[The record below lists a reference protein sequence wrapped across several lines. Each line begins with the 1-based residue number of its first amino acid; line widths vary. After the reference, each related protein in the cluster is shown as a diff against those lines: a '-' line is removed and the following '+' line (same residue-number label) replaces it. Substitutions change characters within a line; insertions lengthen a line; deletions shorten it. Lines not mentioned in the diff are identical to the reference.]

1 MSMETISD
9 VYAATAQ
16 PERAKESKELRTR
29 ISRLR
34 DFDFSNDMVADF
46 NDFLRLSGRMSSRP
60 LLSDS
65 QRSSALSEATI
76 LYLACEQ
83 TCIDGRQRLRG
94 KNELQI
100 LSWLELPEAE
110 MKFLEDF
117 LDYYQEA

>member
-1 MSMETISD
+1 MSLETISE
-9 VYAATAQ
+9 VYAPKFQ
-16 PERAKESKELRTR
+16 PEGAKESRELRTR

-34 DFDFSNDMVADF
+34 DFEFSNNMVADF
-46 NDFLRLSGRMSSRP
+46 NEFLRLSGRMSSRP

-65 QRSSALSEATI
+65 QRSSALSEATV

-83 TCIDGRQRLRG
+83 TCIDGRNRLQG
-94 KNELQI
+94 KDELRM

>member
-1 MSMETISD
+1 MSIEAMSD
-9 VYAATAQ
+9 VYLPKVQSEGAS
-16 PERAKESKELRTR
+16 ESWELRSR

-34 DFDFSNDMVADF
+34 DFEFSNNMVADF
-46 NDFLRLSGRMSSRP
+46 NEFLRLSGRMSSRP

-65 QRSSALSEATI
+65 QRSSALSEATV

-83 TCIDGRQRLRG
+83 TCVDGRRRLQS

-110 MKFLEDF
+110 MKFLEDY

>member
-1 MSMETISD
+1 MSMETIND
-9 VYAATAQ
+9 VYAANTR
-16 PERAKESKELRTR
+16 PEGAKESTELRTR

-34 DFDFSNDMVADF
+34 DFDFSNNMVADF
-46 NDFLRLSGRMSSRP
+46 NEFLRLSGRMSSRP

-65 QRSSALSEATI
+65 QRSSALSEATV

-83 TCIDGRQRLRG
+83 ICIDGRQRLQG

-100 LSWLELPEAE
+100 RSWLELPEAE